1 MSNIILRIEA
11 KRYKGI
17 SSTGKSHNFLSS
29 NNGGTYFSIP
39 KSATKKF
46 KRYNMKYGDSLNG
59 LDMISIEFE
68 SWATQL
74 GDMGR
79 TLDYVLTKLISRP
92 NQVIR

>member
-17 SSTGKSHNFLSS
+17 SSTGKSHNFLTS
-29 NNGGTYFSIP
+29 NNNGTYFSIP

-46 KRYNMKYGDSLNG
+46 KRYTRKHGDSLEEMP
-59 LDMISIEFE
+59 MISIEFE
-68 SWATQL
+68 SWVTQL
-74 GDMGR
+74 GEMGR
-79 TLDYVLTKLISRP
+79 KLDHVLTKLITAP